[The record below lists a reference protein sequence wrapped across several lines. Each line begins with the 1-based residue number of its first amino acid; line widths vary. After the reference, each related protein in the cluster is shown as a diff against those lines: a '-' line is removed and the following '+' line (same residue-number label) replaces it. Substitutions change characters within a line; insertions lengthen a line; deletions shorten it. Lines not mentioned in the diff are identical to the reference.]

1 MSSRILTLALAFYG
15 HSVLMTDL
23 IEPNSVLS
31 ISRISFMIN
40 VYLWFDKIINQ
51 LALDHLYNHKLK
63 YCKSSSQK
71 IQTDKHYE
79 HNKNNS
85 LTYLICYFT

>member
-1 MSSRILTLALAFYG
+1 
-15 HSVLMTDL
+15 
-23 IEPNSVLS
+23 
-31 ISRISFMIN
+31 MIN
-40 VYLWFDKIINQ
+40 MYLWFYKIINQ

-63 YCKSSSQK
+63 YCKSSPQK
-71 IQTDKHYE
+71 KIKTDKHYE